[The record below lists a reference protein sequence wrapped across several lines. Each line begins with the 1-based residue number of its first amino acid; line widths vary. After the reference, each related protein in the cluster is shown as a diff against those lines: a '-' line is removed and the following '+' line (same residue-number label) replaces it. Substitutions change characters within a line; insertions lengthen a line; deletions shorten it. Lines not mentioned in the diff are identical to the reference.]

1 MDEYNSWLDLPLA
14 ASPWPVQL
22 TAVIVLSTGA
32 VALAWFLV
40 TLQNKSTGMRFRD
53 YWEVI
58 KQDPMAVAV
67 YRVGV
72 LVCIFG
78 TLAYLSRLLV

>member
-1 MDEYNSWLDLPLA
+1 MGEYNSWLVLPLA

-22 TAVIVLSTGA
+22 AAVVILSTGA

-40 TLQNKSTGMRFRD
+40 ALQNRSTGMQFND
-53 YWEVI
+53 YWKVI

-72 LVCIFG
+72 FVSIFG
-78 TLAYLSRLLV
+78 TIAYLSRLLV